1 MPILGVDA
9 GKCISCEECIKDCPA
24 LLFTKIEAGQIVYA
38 DPKKIC
44 IRCGHCVAVC
54 PTDAILRE
62 HMDGVETFP
71 GIEAPEKI
79 VDYVNFFHLIR
90 AKRSIRR
97 YKKDPVPQL
106 VLDKIYSAI
115 RYAPAG
121 TNIRTVNYTLISDPA
136 TMAALSDAACETIM
150 TNPMFGP
157 VYGENVRQKLDR
169 GQDPIFYRA
178 PHVLIAD
185 SPDESGIDVM
195 NATIALT
202 YATLTAQ
209 TLGVG
214 SSWCALLQMAARENK
229 AIRKIAGIRG
239 KIWGVIILGYPD
251 VTYHRA
257 PARRPLKVR
266 EEK

>member
-1 MPILGVDA
+1 MPILGID
-9 GKCISCEECIKDCPA
+9 GEKCIKCEECVKDCPA
-24 LLFTKIEAGQIVYA
+24 LLFAKTDSGQIVYS
-38 DPKKIC
+38 DPKKFC
-44 IRCGHCVAVC
+44 IRCGHCVAIC

-71 GIEAPEKI
+71 GVETPEKL
-79 VDYVNFFHLIR
+79 VGYADFFHALQ

-97 YKKDPVPQL
+97 FKKDAVPQPI
-106 VLDKIYSAI
+106 LDKIYAAI

-121 TNIRTVNYTLISDPA
+121 TNLRTVNYTLLSDPA
-136 TMAALSDAACETIM
+136 KIAALSDAACETIM

-157 VYGENVRQKLDR
+157 VYGEVVRQKLDR
-169 GQDPIFYRA
+169 GIDPIFYRA

-202 YATLTAQ
+202 YATLAAQ
-209 TLGVG
+209 TLGVA
-214 SSWCALLQMAARENK
+214 SCWCALFQMAARASKEV
-229 AIRKIAGIRG
+229 RRIAGVRG
-239 KIWGVIILGYPD
+239 KIWCVILLGYPD
-251 VTYHRA
+251 VKYHRA
-257 PARRPLKVR
+257 PSRRPLKVR